1 MPRSVT
7 FELPDPSYEK
17 YHWVWE
23 SEHAPGAQP
32 PLTRDMFSSMWP
44 EPGDGPPDQLDLHGY
59 SYSRVDDPDAEWRPP
74 PPPDDGLTAL
84 QRWEQKW
91 LPRVDALL
99 AELIEFDPSSVP
111 PGDWQSTLDEQASKF
126 GRVFGGVHMQTV
138 SQSGEISRRFI
149 EDDVALLGEERRADA
164 LALMQG
170 FDNCTSERAVE
181 LWELSRQVR
190 ARPELRESL
199 SAWDGDDAGAVDG
212 DFGRGFAGFLERWGF
227 TMDGFV
233 QDLRSWREN
242 PRVPL
247 ALILREADQP
257 VDASPALAAAAQS
270 RRRAELEQELRS
282 LPESE
287 AAAALVAALPA
298 AQEVLPKRENHNFLC
313 DQRLTYASRQR
324 WLSIGRHLLAQGRL
338 EDASSV
344 FYLFGGELVDALEG
358 RESPPPATLQER
370 LALQQVVRAADPP
383 STLGKPLPGTSEGQ
397 VAQLSGTAA
406 SPGVFRGRAR
416 IVRTIEE
423 AIDLDGSDVLVCG
436 VTSPAWTHV
445 FATIGA
451 LVTDAGSDL
460 SHPAIVAREY
470 GLPAVVGTKRATSTI
485 PDGATIEVDGD
496 RGIVTIE
503 PG

>member
-1 MPRSVT
+1 M
-7 FELPDPSYEK
+7 
-17 YHWVWE
+17 
-23 SEHAPGAQP
+23 
-32 PLTRDMFSSMWP
+32 
-44 EPGDGPPDQLDLHGY
+44 
-59 SYSRVDDPDAEWRPP
+59 
-74 PPPDDGLTAL
+74 
-84 QRWEQKW
+84 
-91 LPRVDALL
+91 
-99 AELIEFDPSSVP
+99 
-111 PGDWQSTLDEQASKF
+111 
-126 GRVFGGVHMQTV
+126 
-138 SQSGEISRRFI
+138 
-149 EDDVALLGEERRADA
+149 
-164 LALMQG
+164 
-170 FDNCTSERAVE
+170 
-181 LWELSRQVR
+181 
-190 ARPELRESL
+190 
-199 SAWDGDDAGAVDG
+199 
-212 DFGRGFAGFLERWGF
+212 
-227 TMDGFV
+227 
-233 QDLRSWREN
+233 
-242 PRVPL
+242 
-247 ALILREADQP
+247 
-257 VDASPALAAAAQS
+257 
-270 RRRAELEQELRS
+270 RS

-298 AQEVLPKRENHNFLC
+298 AQEVLPTRENHNFLC

-338 EDASSV
+338 ENASSV

-358 RESPPPATLQER
+358 RESPPPATLRER
-370 LALQQVVRAADPP
+370 NALQQVVRAADPP
-383 STLGKPLPGTSEGQ
+383 STLGKPLPGSSKGQ

-436 VTSPAWTHV
+436 VNSPAWTHV